1 MVRTAFPHVDIL
13 IMENFV
19 KTSVTVGKWNVITF
33 TDVETKQVSD
43 IVIDNLKNNI
53 RPVLNVLYF
62 VKHKKNALR

>member
-33 TDVETKQVSD
+33 TDVEAKQVSD

-62 VKHKKNALR
+62 VKHN